1 MHISKTRYV
10 KFNNKSTQLV
20 CYCCQT
26 TPVVLQKRTT
36 PVVLHNNLISNLLSK
51 LVSLGKIRNSLL
63 LQRMTK
69 TRQSKQGGF
78 CGFHTET
85 CEPWPYYDT
94 FYLLQCITFGASPL
108 VHHLQPK
115 LYFCICVIA
124 RQTLGNIV
132 FEVLVRFPFQK
143 YITSWVFLAFEL

>member
-1 MHISKTRYV
+1 MIYNMYMYLIWVDYSPNIETRNIFGLCLPKSAGNRKKSSYFCFLIIIHIFVYLLIYCLFVSFFIFCHKKPVQMHISKTRYV

-69 TRQSKQGGF
+69 TRQSKQ
-78 CGFHTET
+78 
-85 CEPWPYYDT
+85 
-94 FYLLQCITFGASPL
+94 
-108 VHHLQPK
+108 
-115 LYFCICVIA
+115 
-124 RQTLGNIV
+124 
-132 FEVLVRFPFQK
+132 
-143 YITSWVFLAFEL
+143 